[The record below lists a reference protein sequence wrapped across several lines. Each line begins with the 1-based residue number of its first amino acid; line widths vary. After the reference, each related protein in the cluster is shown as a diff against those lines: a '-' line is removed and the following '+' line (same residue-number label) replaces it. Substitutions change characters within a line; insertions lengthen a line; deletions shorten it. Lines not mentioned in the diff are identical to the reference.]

1 MSTPRPIYD
10 RGKRGPEPGSLTKS
24 FPRWLRAMRP
34 ASLRIETEEG
44 RAERIKVR
52 SRADGQVRWK
62 ALVELVVAW
71 GNAVKVEALD
81 QEGGTIGVWELPVT
95 PDELVKITERETR
108 RGYSYSGW

>member
-1 MSTPRPIYD
+1 MSNPRPIYD
-10 RGKRGPEPGSLTKS
+10 RGKRGPEPGSRTKS

-34 ASLRIETEEG
+34 ACLRVRTEDG
-44 RAERIKVR
+44 TVSRLAVR
-52 SRADGQVRWK
+52 SRADGQIMWK

-71 GNAVKVEALD
+71 GNAVRVEALD
-81 QEGGTIGVWELPVT
+81 EEGATIGVWGLPVT